1 VRRARRLA
9 EREELVHGRRVQ
21 AIRAAQG
28 VTGRD
33 GAAGERDR
41 SVAAC
46 ASKGPDI
53 QNAGPRRGPKLLESD
68 DGLVAV
74 RATGIR
80 ITKDTHPA
88 ESRTGRASESG

>member
-1 VRRARRLA
+1 
-9 EREELVHGRRVQ
+9 VQ

-46 ASKGPDI
+46 ASEGADI
-53 QNAGPRRGPKLLESD
+53 QNAGPRRVPKLLVPD
-68 DGLVAV
+68 DWLVAV
-74 RATGIR
+74 RATGIG
-80 ITKDTHPA
+80 ITKNTHPA
-88 ESRTGRASESG
+88 ESRTGRVVIGDRRSPR